1 MKILWFSN
9 IRLTDTS
16 MHGSGT
22 WISGM
27 NDLMSTY
34 YPDIQSA
41 NVTISDTKTPQQE
54 DIHGRQQWI
63 LPRKTT
69 AADIDIFSKIITS
82 YNPDIIQIWGTEFF
96 WATIPFEHICPKIP
110 VILDMQGFYSSVMD
124 VLYGDLTISERM
136 QCFGLKEILRPK
148 SSLPG
153 ILNRLKNS
161 THKEEEV
168 IQKYNII
175 SVQSNWVKGNVRLL
189 NSSATIYSTK
199 IALRPQ
205 FYQSKKWSNDLMEPY
220 TIFSTASMI
229 EPTKGS
235 YTLLKAFREV
245 KRIVPEAK
253 LILAG
258 AMQSGVRKSGYM
270 RLMEGYIRKHG
281 LSDSIIFVG
290 SLDADDLIIEYLR
303 SNVFVNP
310 SYVESYSL
318 ILAEATYLGV
328 PTVATYAG
336 AMGELGNSE
345 SVLYF
350 SKYDY
355 RACASNIISIL
366 TNTNLAKTLSIN
378 ALTFSEAKH
387 NPEIVARTQFSIYN
401 SVIK

>member
-1 MKILWFSN
+1 
-9 IRLTDTS
+9 

-34 YPDIQSA
+34 YPDIQIA
-41 NVTISDTKTPQQE
+41 NVTISDTETILQE
-54 DIHGRQQWI
+54 DIHGRHQWI

-69 AADIDIFSKIITS
+69 AKDIDIFSKIIKS

-110 VILDMQGFYSSVMD
+110 VILDMQGFYSSVID
-124 VLYGDLTISERM
+124 VLYGDLTITERI
-136 QCFGLKEILRPK
+136 QCFSLKEIIRPK

-153 ILNRLKNS
+153 IIYRLKKS
-161 THKEEEV
+161 SHREEQ
-168 IQKYNII
+168 IIKKYNTI
-175 SVQSNWVKGNVRLL
+175 SVQSNWVKGNVNLL
-189 NSSATIYSTK
+189 NSSATIFSTR

-205 FYQSKKWSNDLMEPY
+205 FYESKKWTNDLMEPY

-245 KRIVPEAK
+245 KRIVPKAK

-258 AMQSGVRKSGYM
+258 EIQAGLRKSGYM
-270 RLMEGYIRKHG
+270 RLMERYIRKNG

-290 SLDADDLIIEYLR
+290 SLDTDNLIIEYLR

-336 AMGELGNSE
+336 AMGELGNSN

-355 RACASNIISIL
+355 RTCASNIISIL
-366 TNTNLAKTLSIN
+366 TNTDLAKTLSIN
-378 ALTFSEAKH
+378 ALTFSEEKH
-387 NPEIVARTQFSIYN
+387 NPETVAKTQFSIYN
-401 SVIK
+401 SVIHQAFRRTSGNPR